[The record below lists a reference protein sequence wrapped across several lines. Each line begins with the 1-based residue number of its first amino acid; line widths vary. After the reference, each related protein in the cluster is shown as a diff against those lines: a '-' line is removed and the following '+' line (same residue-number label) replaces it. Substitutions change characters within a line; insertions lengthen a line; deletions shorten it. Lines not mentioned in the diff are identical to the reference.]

1 MTVALI
7 DVIGANFR
15 TDEGKDALNRK
26 FMERL
31 NMKARYAPAR
41 LAIACSVAL
50 REPPKRIEGDPG
62 LRVHPKSFAA
72 LAKLSDHQSNRCPA

>member
-7 DVIGANFR
+7 DVVGANFR
-15 TDEGKDALNRK
+15 TAEEKDALNRK

-41 LAIACSVAL
+41 LAIASSLAL
-50 REPPKRIEGDPG
+50 TELPKRIEGEPG
-62 LRVHPKSFAA
+62 LSIKGDTCLGRVPTSRPGYP
-72 LAKLSDHQSNRCPA
+72 S